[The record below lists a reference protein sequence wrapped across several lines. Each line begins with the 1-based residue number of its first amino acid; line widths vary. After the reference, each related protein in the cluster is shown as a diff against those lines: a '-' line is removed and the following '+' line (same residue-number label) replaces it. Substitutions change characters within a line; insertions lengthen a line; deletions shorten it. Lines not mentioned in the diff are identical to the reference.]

1 VIEEMTMS
9 INLASYR
16 DKAREFQT
24 ELVKEKYLHHAGLKE
39 ELEVEAIYNRHG
51 DLFSDDAVRELAELH
66 KKAALDDEKPLR
78 HLLAFASDHALNAAV
93 FEEDQQLA
101 SAISTASLSL
111 GTQTFG
117 FHEGAV
123 LLANEKEPK
132 RRQALFEERT
142 RVIVGL
148 HPIRAK
154 RLAKIHQKARA
165 LFGVPFPEV
174 YNLVTKVNLP
184 VLKTQLENFLVA
196 SESYYSSHLERYAN
210 RILGRG
216 LGNIEAW
223 DVGYLFRGHEYDSL
237 FPQDKTLSVLKR
249 TLMGLGFDLKKLS
262 NIVIDSSE
270 RPAKSAQA
278 LCFPVRVPEEV
289 YLVLR
294 PQGGVL
300 DFLTLFHEAAHALH
314 FGLTSAQEQFEF
326 RFLGDPA
333 VGETYGFLFEY
344 LTLNEDW
351 LQDFL
356 KVSSRDTDFLEF
368 NQFRKLYLLRRYA
381 ARFLFEL
388 TLHARDDADAPDLG
402 ELYSTTLKRAL
413 HVPVDPRTYLHDLEE
428 AFYGTRF
435 LRGWIFEAELRQ
447 ILINRF
453 GARWYSRPAAGDF
466 LKEIWSWGFRYDCDE
481 LAGRI
486 RRWGLN
492 LDPIT
497 REVLK

>member
-1 VIEEMTMS
+1 MA

-16 DKAREFQT
+16 ERAREFQT
-24 ELVKEKYLHHAGLKE
+24 ELVKEKYLHHAGLKD
-39 ELEVEAIYNRHG
+39 ELAVEPIYNRYA
-51 DLFSDDAVRELAELH
+51 DLFSDGAVKELAALH
-66 KKAALDDEKPLR
+66 RSAPLDHEKALR
-78 HLLAFASDHALNAAV
+78 YLLSFASDHAFNSAV

-101 SAISTASLSL
+101 AQVSQAALTV
-111 GTQTFG
+111 GTSKYG

-123 LLANEKEPK
+123 LLANEKEPA
-132 RRQALFEERT
+132 RREAIFAERT

-148 HPIRAK
+148 HATRAARFK
-154 RLAKIHQKARA
+154 KIHAKAQA
-165 LFGVPFPEV
+165 LFGVPYPEI
-174 YNLVTKVNLP
+174 YQSLTKVNLP

-196 SESYYSSHLERYAN
+196 SESYYSSHLERYAT
-210 RILGRG
+210 RFLGRG
-216 LGNIEAW
+216 YSSIEAW
-223 DVGYLFRGHEYDSL
+223 DVGYLFRGHEYDGL
-237 FPQDKTLSVLKR
+237 FPQDRTLSVLKR

-262 NIVIDSSE
+262 NIVIDSGE
-270 RPAKSAQA
+270 RPSKSAQA

-314 FGLTSAQEQFEF
+314 FGLTSENEQFEY

-351 LQDFL
+351 LADFL
-356 KVSSRDTDFLEF
+356 KVSSRETDFLEF

-381 ARFLFEL
+381 ARFLFENI
-388 TLHARDDADAPDLG
+388 LHSRADVDAPDLG
-402 ELYSTTLKRAL
+402 EIYATTLKKAL

-447 ILINRF
+447 ILVNRF
-453 GARWYSRPAAGDF
+453 GQRWYSRPAAGDF

-486 RRWGLN
+486 RRWGLD

-497 REVLK
+497 REVSK

>member
-1 VIEEMTMS
+1 MA
-9 INLASYR
+9 INLAEYR
-16 DKAREFQT
+16 EKAREFQT

-39 ELEVEAIYNRHG
+39 QLAVEPIYNRYSE
-51 DLFSDDAVRELAELH
+51 LFSDDAVKELAELH
-66 KKAALDDEKPLR
+66 ANAKLDDEKALR
-78 HLLAFASDHALNAAV
+78 YLLAFAADHAFNSAV

-101 SAISTASLSL
+101 AQVSSAALAV
-111 GTQTFG
+111 GTSKYG

-123 LLANEKEPK
+123 MLANEKEPT
-132 RRQALFEERT
+132 RREAIFAERT

-148 HPIRAK
+148 HATRAARIK
-154 RLAKIHQKARA
+154 KIHTKAQA
-165 LFGVPFPEV
+165 LFGKPYTEV
-174 YNLVTKVNLP
+174 YQQVTKVNLP

-196 SESYYSSHLERYAN
+196 SESYFSSHLERYAN

-223 DVGYLFRGHEYDSL
+223 DVGYLFRGHEYDGL

-262 NIVIDSSE
+262 NITIDSAE
-270 RPAKSAQA
+270 RASKSAQA

-314 FGLTSAQEQFEF
+314 FGHSSAGEQFEYL
-326 RFLGDPA
+326 FLGDPA

-351 LQDFL
+351 LQDFV

-381 ARFLFEL
+381 ARFLFECI
-388 TLHARDDADAPDLG
+388 LHARSDVDAPDLG
-402 ELYSTTLKRAL
+402 EIYATTLKKAL

-435 LRGWIFEAELRQ
+435 LRGWIFEAELRE
-447 ILINRF
+447 ILIKRF
-453 GARWYSRPAAGDF
+453 GPRWYSRPAAGDF

-486 RRWGLN
+486 RRWGLD

-497 REVLK
+497 REISK